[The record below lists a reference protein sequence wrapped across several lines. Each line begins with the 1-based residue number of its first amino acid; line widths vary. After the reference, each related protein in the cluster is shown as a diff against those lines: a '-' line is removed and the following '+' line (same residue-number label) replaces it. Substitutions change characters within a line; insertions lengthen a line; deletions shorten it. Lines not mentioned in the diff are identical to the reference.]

1 MYFILRSPAQRVNV
15 KPAQLVY
22 PANSPIHF
30 ALKVN
35 RRLLRKEEASE
46 SARLGCVRQEHCM
59 VPRKIKGMPCLSMR
73 IGRCL
78 LMLHLA
84 ERWGSPSSPLL
95 LSHSE
100 GGVIWLP
107 RPSAVLVASWAR
119 DLASPLPSPLANCF
133 RGRCGEGMLPFGY
146 TVFLQ
151 SPLSLTVLSDNIYI
165 I

>member
-1 MYFILRSPAQRVNV
+1 MFFSHIGIGVSLLLSTSP
-15 KPAQLVY
+15 L
-22 PANSPIHF
+22 F
-30 ALKVN
+30 
-35 RRLLRKEEASE
+35 LLSNN
-46 SARLGCVRQEHCM
+46 EHCM
-59 VPRKIKGMPCLSMR
+59 VPRKIKGMPCLSVR

-95 LSHSE
+95 WSHSE

-133 RGRCGEGMLPFGY
+133 RGALCRCGEGMLPFGY

-151 SPLSLTVLSDNIYI
+151 SPLSLTVLSK
-165 I
+165 